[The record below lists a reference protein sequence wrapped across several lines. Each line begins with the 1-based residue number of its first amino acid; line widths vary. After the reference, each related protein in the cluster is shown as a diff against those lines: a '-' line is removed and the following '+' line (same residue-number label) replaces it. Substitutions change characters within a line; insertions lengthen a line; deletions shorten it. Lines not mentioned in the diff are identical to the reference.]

1 MGAAVQTQEVRGCG
15 GVWWPGG
22 TPGTC
27 PLCSGTQLC
36 PGAHTDQEKGA
47 ENTKLTPS
55 LCTTNVSTLSQYDWI
70 YCLK

>member
-36 PGAHTDQEKGA
+36 PGAHTDKEKGA
-47 ENTKLTPS
+47 ENTK
-55 LCTTNVSTLSQYDWI
+55 
-70 YCLK
+70 